1 MIAGSFAIIE
11 IVPFLLNLIQ
21 AKTILPSKTICLLY
35 LIVITLEYNHSMFA
49 ELIATSNEIPFVKA
63 NLISGFIIIILT
75 TCSLQFTQLGLIGV
89 ILSEGIVE
97 LSYNNWKWPS
107 RIFKEF
113 NFSIK
118 EFFFLGFSVMIEKV
132 KELSKKS
139 LCKRKEK

>member
-1 MIAGSFAIIE
+1 
-11 IVPFLLNLIQ
+11 
-21 AKTILPSKTICLLY
+21 
-35 LIVITLEYNHSMFA
+35 MFA

-118 EFFFLGFSVMIEKV
+118 EFFF
-132 KELSKKS
+132 
-139 LCKRKEK
+139 